1 MISRLFRDPNQF
13 MERLNGNLFP
23 WAIALATGLDY
34 FDNSVF
40 SFFTSYIAG
49 GINAT
54 PDELVWASS
63 AYAVTSVLGILQ
75 QQWWIE
81 QIGNRRYIAACLFL
95 FAAGAVAAALS
106 ESSIELA
113 LARGFQG
120 YFIGPMMSAARILIQ
135 TRFTQKQRPGATR
148 RFLNMILLGTALA
161 PLCGGYL
168 VGSLGWRALFTS
180 TAFAGV
186 ALGVLACLAVPSTGR
201 VQPEERR
208 DTHFWPYIVFAF
220 AQGALQIVMQQ
231 VRFELF
237 STSPELILL
246 TVAGLLSLGW
256 FAWHQWHH
264 PRPLLRLHALREK
277 TFQVGIVL
285 YIAFYYINNAMS
297 FLVSRSLE
305 VGLGYPVENAGRLVG
320 FTSIVSLGMA
330 VLYFR
335 YSARIKHKKWL
346 ITAGFLLAA
355 FIGAWMV
362 SLPPDVS
369 MPWLIPPLVLRGMLL
384 LFIALPVANLTF
396 RVFAIEEYSHSYRLK
411 NIVKQLTYSFS
422 TATIII
428 LEQHRVA
435 LHETRLVEAINPYN
449 PLFQN
454 AYERLFGSFENMGY
468 GASEAKG
475 LALGEL
481 SRVVTQQANFLGSL
495 DGFYCIIGVA
505 LCASVIAIWQKRID

>member
-1 MISRLFRDPNQF
+1 MIAASFRLPRQIAERFRGDSF
-13 MERLNGNLFP
+13 A

-34 FDNSVF
+34 FDNSIF

-49 GINAT
+49 GINASS
-54 PDELVWASS
+54 DELVWASS
-63 AYAVTSVLGILQ
+63 AYAVASVLGILQ

-81 QIGNRRYIAACLFL
+81 RIGNRRYIAGCLFL
-95 FAAGAVAAALS
+95 FAAGALAATLS
-106 ESSIELA
+106 ESAIELA

-135 TRFTQKQRPGATR
+135 TRFTAQQRPKATR
-148 RFLNMILLGTALA
+148 RFLNMILLGSALA

-168 VGSLGWRALFTS
+168 VAWVGWRALFTC
-180 TAFAGV
+180 TAFGGAV
-186 ALGVLACLAVPSTGR
+186 LGVLAFLAVPSTGR
-201 VQPEERR
+201 VHPEERG
-208 DTHFWPYIVFAF
+208 DTHFWPYIIFAF

-237 STSPELILL
+237 SGSPELIVL

-256 FAWHQWHH
+256 FVWHQWHH

-297 FLVSRSLE
+297 FLVSRLLE
-305 VGLGYPVENAGRLVG
+305 GGLRYPVENAGRLVG
-320 FTSIVSLGMA
+320 FTSMVSLGMA
-330 VLYFR
+330 VAYFR
-335 YSARIKHKKWL
+335 FSSRVKHKKWL
-346 ITAGFLLAA
+346 IMTGFLIAA
-355 FIGAWMV
+355 FVCTWMV
-362 SLPPDVS
+362 NMPPDVS
-369 MPWLIPPLVLRGMLL
+369 MRWLICPMVLRGMLL

-396 RVFAIEEYSHSYRLK
+396 RVFAIEEYSHGYRFK

-435 LHETRLVEAINPYN
+435 LHQTRLSEAVNPYN
-449 PLFQN
+449 PMFQN
-454 AYERLFGSFENMGY
+454 AYESLLNGFQNMGH
-468 GASEAKG
+468 SVSDAKA
-475 LALGEL
+475 LALVEINSL
-481 SRVVTQQANFLGSL
+481 VTQQANFLSSL
-495 DGFYCIIGVA
+495 DGFYYIIGIA
-505 LCASVIAIWQKRID
+505 LVASVIAAWQNTID

>member
-1 MISRLFRDPNQF
+1 MNVPPVRSSKPLADRLLGD
-13 MERLNGNLFP
+13 LFP

-40 SFFTSYIAG
+40 AFFTSYIAG
-49 GINAT
+49 GVNAS

-63 AYAVTSVLGILQ
+63 AYAVASVLGILQ

-81 QIGNRRYIAACLFL
+81 RLGNRRYIAGCLFL
-95 FAAGAVAAALS
+95 FAAGAVAATLA
-106 ESSIELA
+106 ESSVELA

-135 TRFTQKQRPGATR
+135 TRFTPQERPVATR

-168 VGSLGWRALFTS
+168 VAWVGWRALFSS
-180 TAFAGV
+180 TAFAGM
-186 ALGVLACLAVPSTGR
+186 ALGVLAFVAVPSTGR
-201 VQPEERR
+201 VHPEERS
-208 DTHFWPYIVFAF
+208 DTHFWPYLIFAF

-231 VRFELF
+231 VRFQLF
-237 STSPELILL
+237 STSPELIVL
-246 TVAGLLSLGW
+246 TAAGLLSLGW

-264 PRPLLRLHALREK
+264 PKPLLRLHALREK
-277 TFQVGIVL
+277 TFQVGIAL

-297 FLVSRSLE
+297 FLVSRLLE
-305 VGLGYPVENAGRLVG
+305 GGLNYPVENAGRLVG
-320 FTSIVSLGMA
+320 FTSMVSLVMA
-330 VLYFR
+330 AVYFR
-335 YSARIKHKKWL
+335 YASRIKHKKWL
-346 ITAGFLLAA
+346 IATGFLLAA
-355 FIGAWMV
+355 FIGTWMIN
-362 SLPPDVS
+362 LPPSVS
-369 MPWLIPPLVLRGMLL
+369 MPWLVAPMVLRGLLL

-396 RVFAIEEYSHSYRLK
+396 RVFDIDEYSHSYRFK

-435 LHETRLVEAINPYN
+435 LHQTRLAETVNPYN
-449 PLFQN
+449 PNFQS
-454 AYERLFGSFENMGY
+454 AYETLIGGFERMGH
-468 GASEAKG
+468 G
-475 LALGEL
+475 LAQAKSLALVEI
-481 SRVVTQQANFLGSL
+481 SRLVTQQANFLGSL
-495 DGFYCIIGVA
+495 DGFYFIIGVA